1 MAILKPSN
9 TANFISS
16 SSSPSSAS
24 STRHCRSCVASLHVK
39 YHSSRDARVSCKFV
53 TDPTTTRPGD
63 DVIDD
68 QKVGHRFMRPRDID
82 DKQQCTEI
90 HRAPEENSTPYGEE
104 V

>member
-1 MAILKPSN
+1 MLPTLYHHRRHHHQRRRLVIVN
-9 TANFISS
+9 TT
-16 SSSPSSAS
+16 PPEMPE
-24 STRHCRSCVASLHVK
+24 CL
-39 YHSSRDARVSCKFV
+39 V